1 MHEIYPAYK
10 LSIFFFFFAGGD
22 FIYQYDRYNSFQK
35 AYICQNVVGILTFI
49 SMIAT
54 TSECL
59 KARKVQIFQPLC
71 LL

>member
-1 MHEIYPAYK
+1 MKFI
-10 LSIFFFFFAGGD
+10 LLINVFFFFAGGGGGD

-54 TSECL
+54 AS
-59 KARKVQIFQPLC
+59 
-71 LL
+71 